1 MGLLYLAELLFLR
14 MNLTAVIFS
23 SILALFLS
31 GSLPER
37 ALKETTIPVV
47 TFNQKPVN
55 LQLYPRD
62 NQDSGRV
69 IFSGVVMTPGYDSIK
84 VFTFKNNALLRSYNS
99 KLNYSGSNAPFN
111 ITAKIHSELSE
122 YKFIVILK
130 SNSLYDTIK
139 VADSIICGDAYL
151 INGQS
156 NSHRTDPLA
165 TYRNEYCRSFGKN
178 TDFNIYNP
186 SDTLWGLAR
195 GNDAVNFHTGV
206 WGIKL
211 QQMIKENYG
220 IPVCIIN
227 GGSGGS
233 SIEYNLRNNN
243 NPADLNT
250 TYGRLLYR
258 VMKAGLHNSIK
269 AMFWYQGESNTNA
282 SWSNYYVN
290 FQNLHYSWKTDY
302 PGIQKMYVFQIRMGC
317 INTPYIFQSHLRE
330 VQRTLS
336 ANFPEVELMS
346 TSGVQGHDGCHY
358 NFAGYNESAVN
369 IYNLVAHD
377 FYGSNDTINIK
388 PPEVKIAYFTS
399 TQRNKLKIIFRD
411 NCSLLLPNDTLGASL
426 KDHFYLD
433 SSYGMI
439 TSLEVNKDTLTLN
452 LNGTSNAVTV
462 TYLPNIYYNNTT
474 ILYKG
479 PWLKN
484 IRGIGALTFYKLPIS
499 AIVNITEGNY
509 LPKEF
514 MLYPNFPNPF
524 NPETKIQFD
533 VPTAGRVK
541 LEIFDILGKS
551 SEVPI
556 DETLR
561 PGRYNIVWSALKYSS
576 GIYFYRLSAGNFV
589 QTRKMIVVK

>member
-1 MGLLYLAELLFLR
+1 MISYVVLLFLE
-14 MNLTAVIFS
+14 MSFPILIFS
-23 SILALFLS
+23 SILTVFLI
-31 GSLPER
+31 GSVPDK
-37 ALKETTIPVV
+37 ALKEATIPVV
-47 TFNQKPVN
+47 SFNQKPVN

-69 IFSGVVMTPGYDSIK
+69 IFSGTVMTPGYDSLAVKIY
-84 VFTFKNNALLRSYNS
+84 KNNLLQREKSV
-99 KLNYSGSNAPFN
+99 KLNYSGSNAPFSMYV
-111 ITAKIHSELSE
+111 KIHAELSE
-122 YKFIVILK
+122 YKFTLLVK
-130 SNSLYDTIK
+130 RNSLSDSVTTI
-139 VADSIICGDAYL
+139 DSVICGDAYL

-156 NSHRTDPLA
+156 NSHYINPLA

-178 TDFNIYNP
+178 TNYNVYNP
-186 SDTLWGLAR
+186 ADTLWGLAR

-211 QQMIKENYG
+211 QQMIKENHG

-233 SIEYNLRNNN
+233 SIEYNLRNNS

-258 VMKAGLHNSIK
+258 VMKAGLQSSIK
-269 AMFWYQGESNTNA
+269 AMFWYQGESNTSI
-282 SWSNYYVN
+282 SWVNYFAN

-317 INTPYIFQSHLRE
+317 VSAPAIYQSHLRE
-330 VQRTLS
+330 VQRILGE
-336 ANFPEVELMS
+336 NFPEVELMS

-358 NFAGYNESAVN
+358 NFAGYNESAQN
-369 IYNLVAHD
+369 IYRLAARD
-377 FYGSNDTINIK
+377 FYGSSDTLNIK
-388 PPEVKIAYFTS
+388 PPDVKIAYFTNS
-399 TQRNKLKIIFRD
+399 LRNKLKIIYKD
-411 NCSLLLPNDTLGASL
+411 NCSLLLPNDTLGASM
-426 KDHFYLD
+426 KDYFYLD

-439 TSLEVNKDTLTLN
+439 SSLEVNKDTLTLE
-452 LNGTSNAVTV
+452 LTGTSNASTI

-474 ILYKG
+474 TLYKG

-484 IRGIGALTFYKLPIS
+484 IKGVGALSFYKFPIS
-499 AIVNITEGNY
+499 AIVNITGENHI
-509 LPKEF
+509 PKEF
-514 MLYPNFPNPF
+514 MLYPNSPNPF

-533 VPTAGRVK
+533 VPATERVK
-541 LEIFDILGKS
+541 LEIFDILGRS
-551 SEVPI
+551 TELPV
-556 DETLR
+556 DETLH
-561 PGRYNIVWSALKYSS
+561 PGRYSIVWSALNYST

>member
-1 MGLLYLAELLFLR
+1 MIFSVVLLFLE
-14 MNLTAVIFS
+14 MSFSILIFS
-23 SILALFLS
+23 SILSVFLF
-31 GSLPER
+31 GSVPEK
-37 ALKETTIPVV
+37 ALKETTVPVV

-69 IFSGVVMTPGYDSIK
+69 IFSGTVMTPGYDSIK
-84 VFTFKNNALLRSYNS
+84 VIALRNNTTLRTYNS
-99 KLNYSGSNAPFN
+99 KLYYDGSNAPFN
-111 ITAKIHSELSE
+111 VTAKIHSELSE

-130 SNSLYDTIK
+130 SNSLYDVIYT
-139 VADSIICGDAYL
+139 ADSIVCGDAYL

-156 NSHRTDPLA
+156 NSHRSDPLA

-178 TDFNIYNP
+178 TDYNVYNP
-186 SDTLWGLAR
+186 ADTLWGLAR

-211 QQMIKENYG
+211 QQMIKENHG

-258 VMKAGLHNSIK
+258 VIKAGLQSSIK
-269 AMFWYQGESNTNA
+269 AMFWYQGESNTNTT
-282 SWSNYYVN
+282 WINYYVN

-317 INTPYIFQSHLRE
+317 VSTPYIYQSHLRE
-330 VQRTLS
+330 VQRILG

-346 TSGVQGHDGCHY
+346 TSGVRGHDGCHY
-358 NFAGYNESAVN
+358 NFAGYNESAQN
-369 IYNLVAHD
+369 IYRLAARD
-377 FYGSNDTINIK
+377 FYGSNDTLNIK
-388 PPEVKIAYFTS
+388 PPDVKIAYFTS
-399 TQRNKLKIIFRD
+399 TLRDKLKIIFED

-426 KDHFYLD
+426 KDYFYLD

-439 TSLEVNKDTLTLN
+439 SSLEVNKDTLTLD
-452 LNGTSNAVTV
+452 LTGTSNASTI

-474 ILYKG
+474 TLYKG

-484 IRGIGALTFYKLPIS
+484 IKGVCALSFYKLPIS
-499 AIVNITEGNY
+499 SIVNIAEGNHI
-509 LPKEF
+509 PKEF
-514 MLYPNFPNPF
+514 KLYPNFPNPF
-524 NPETKIQFD
+524 NPETKIQFE
-533 VPTAGRVK
+533 VPATGRVK
-541 LEIFDILGKS
+541 LEIFDILGRS
-551 SEVPI
+551 LELPV
-556 DETLR
+556 DEILH
-561 PGRYNIVWSALKYSS
+561 PGRYSIVWSALEYST

>member
-1 MGLLYLAELLFLR
+1 MIFSVVLLFLV
-14 MNLTAVIFS
+14 MGFPILIFS
-23 SILALFLS
+23 SILTIFLI
-31 GSLPER
+31 GSSPEK

-69 IFSGVVMTPGYDSIK
+69 IFSGTVMTPGYDSIK
-84 VFTFKNNALLRSYNS
+84 VISLRNNDTLRIYTS
-99 KLNYSGSNAPFN
+99 KLFYTGSSAPFN
-111 ITAKIHSELSE
+111 VSAKIHSELSE
-122 YKFIVILK
+122 YKFVVILK
-130 SNSLYDTIK
+130 SNSLYDVIYT
-139 VADSIICGDAYL
+139 ADSIVCGDAYL

-156 NSHRTDPLA
+156 NSHYINPLA

-178 TDFNIYNP
+178 TNYNVYNP
-186 SDTLWGLAR
+186 ADTLWGLAR

-211 QQMIKENYG
+211 QQMIKENHG

-258 VMKAGLHNSIK
+258 VIKAGLQSSIK
-269 AMFWYQGESNTNA
+269 AMFWYQGESNTST
-282 SWSNYYVN
+282 SWVNYFAN

-317 INTPYIFQSHLRE
+317 VSAPAIYQTQLRE
-330 VQRTLS
+330 VQRILG

-358 NFAGYNESAVN
+358 NLAGYNESAQN
-369 IYNLVAHD
+369 IYRLAARD
-377 FYGSNDTINIK
+377 FYGSSDTLNIK
-388 PPEVKIAYFTS
+388 PPDVKIAYFTS
-399 TQRNKLKIIFRD
+399 TLRNKLKIIYED
-411 NCSLLLPNDTLGASL
+411 NCSLLLPNDTLGASM
-426 KDHFYLD
+426 KDYFYLD

-439 TSLEVNKDTLTLN
+439 NSLEVNKDTLTLE
-452 LNGTSNAVTV
+452 LTGTSNASTI

-474 ILYKG
+474 TLYKG

-484 IRGIGALTFYKLPIS
+484 IKGVGALSFYKFPIS
-499 AIVNITEGNY
+499 AIVNINEENHI
-509 LPKEF
+509 PKEF

-524 NPETKIQFD
+524 NPETKIQFE
-533 VPTAGRVK
+533 VPATGRVK
-541 LEIFDILGKS
+541 LEIFDILGRS
-551 SEVPI
+551 LELPV
-556 DETLR
+556 DETLQ
-561 PGRYNIVWSALKYSS
+561 PGRYSIVWSAMEYST